1 MSQSLISGLLTV
13 FNFTSITSSFLLV
26 GALLAI
32 TFLTLDIN
40 GKVAQTNF
48 ELRKLAA
55 ISSLIWMFS
64 NITFIVLT
72 LANILNSSISE
83 VLQPNI
89 LRSFLT
95 QVPLGQYLFVQ
106 LLLSILI
113 SIIIPRFNSISTGTF
128 LLLATLLAIVVP
140 VFQSHSA
147 SSGSHL
153 MAIGSLAI
161 HVIALALWVG
171 GVFALAFLAPDSRA
185 IAVPRFSVLALW
197 AAIGVVVSGS
207 VNAFIRLNFKEAWS
221 SNYANL
227 VLAKVLLTAGLIAIG
242 YLHRKNLKNLTEIKG
257 SRFIKLVLAEVV
269 IMVFTLVI
277 GSRLASSQ
285 PPERES
291 GLAVDR
297 ALSIV
302 GIKTPQQPTLSR
314 ILFGYEPDAL
324 MIGLLVLAVALYIKG
339 VMVLTK
345 RGDKWPVGRTISF
358 AIGISTVDFAT
369 SGGLGLYA
377 HFSFSWHMIAH
388 MTLGMIAPIAIVLSA
403 PITLALRTLPQ
414 GRNSEERGVR
424 GTLLS
429 ALHSRYS
436 SIIVNPVGALVIFDG
451 SLFLLYFTSLFGTL
465 MNTHAGHLFMNIHFL
480 LAGFLFFHV
489 IIGIDPNPKRPPFL
503 VRIVTLLA
511 AMSIHAFFSV
521 ALMSSSTL
529 IDSGYFASLQVPWV
543 GDLLADQ
550 NKGGAIGWAMGEI
563 PILIA
568 LIATFIMWTRDD
580 AREARRIDR
589 SAERMAA
596 MGQPDE
602 LAQYNKYLQELADRE
617 RRSGKQVME

>member
-13 FNFTSITSSFLLV
+13 FKFTSITSSFLLV

-72 LANILNSSISE
+72 LANILNSSISD
-83 VLQPNI
+83 VLQSNI

-113 SIIIPRFNSISTGTF
+113 SIAIPRFNSIGTGTV

-171 GVFALAFLAPDSRA
+171 GVFALAFLAPDTRA
-185 IAVPRFSVLALW
+185 VAVPRFSVLALW
-197 AAIGVVVSGS
+197 AAIAVVVSGS

-227 VLAKVLLTAGLIAIG
+227 VLAKVFLTAGLIAIG
-242 YLHRKNLKNLTEIKG
+242 YLHRKNLKSLTEIKG
-257 SRFIKLVLAEVV
+257 SRFIKLVLAEVG
-269 IMVFTLVI
+269 IMIFTLVI

-291 GLAVDR
+291 GLVVDR

-302 GIKTPQQPTLSR
+302 GIKTPQPPTLSR

-324 MIGLLVLAVALYIKG
+324 MIGLLVLAVALYVKG

-568 LIATFIMWTRDD
+568 LVATFIMWTRED

-596 MGQPDE
+596 MGHPDE
-602 LAQYNKYLQELADRE
+602 LAQYNNYLQELADRE
-617 RRSGKQVME
+617 RRSGK

>member
-1 MSQSLISGLLTV
+1 MSQSLISSLLTV
-13 FNFTSITSSFLLV
+13 FKFTSITSSFFLV

-32 TFLTLDIN
+32 TFLTLDID
-40 GKVAQTNF
+40 GKVAETNF

-55 ISSLIWMFS
+55 FTSLIWMIS
-64 NITFIVLT
+64 NAFFIVLT
-72 LANILNSSISE
+72 LANILNANVND

-89 LRSFLT
+89 LRSFIL
-95 QVPLGQYLFVQ
+95 QIPLGQYLFTQ

-113 SIIIPRFNSISTGTF
+113 SLIVPRFNSIGTGTF
-128 LLLATLLAIVVP
+128 LLLATLLAIVIP

-147 SSGSHL
+147 SSGSHS

-171 GVFALAFLAPDSRA
+171 GVFALAFLTPESRA
-185 IAVPRFSVLALW
+185 HAVPRFSVLALW
-197 AAIGVVVSGS
+197 AAIAVVVSGS
-207 VNAFIRLNFKEAWS
+207 VNAFIRLDFKEAWTS
-221 SNYANL
+221 SYTYL
-227 VLAKVLLTAGLIAIG
+227 VIAKVFLTVGLIVIG
-242 YLHRKNLKNLTEIKG
+242 YLHRKNLKKLSEIKG
-257 SRFIKLVLAEVV
+257 SKFLQLILAEVV
-269 IMVFTLVI
+269 IMTVTLAI
-277 GSRLASSQ
+277 GSLLASSQ
-285 PPERES
+285 PPVRES
-291 GLAVDR
+291 GLEIDR

-302 GIKTPQQPTLSR
+302 GVKMPPAPNLSR
-314 ILFGYEPDAL
+314 ILLGYEPDAF
-324 MIGLLVLAVALYIKG
+324 MIGLLIIAFALYIKG

-345 RGDKWPVGRTISF
+345 RGDKWPIGRTISF
-358 AIGISTVDFAT
+358 AIGISAVDFAT

-377 HFSFSWHMIAH
+377 HFSFSWHMVAH
-388 MTLGMIAPIAIVLSA
+388 MTLGMIAPIAIVLGA

-414 GRNSEERGVR
+414 GRNPQERGVR

-429 ALHSRYS
+429 VLHSRYS
-436 SIIVNPVGALVIFDG
+436 AIIVNPVGALVIFDG
-451 SLFLLYFTSLFGTL
+451 SLFFLYFTSLFGTL
-465 MNTHAGHLFMNIHFL
+465 MNTHAGHLIMNIHFL

-529 IDSGYFASLQVPWV
+529 IDSGYFAALQTPWV
-543 GDLLADQ
+543 GELLADQ

-589 SAERMAA
+589 SVERMAA
-596 MGQPDE
+596 MGQPDD
-602 LAQYNKYLQELADRE
+602 LAQYNKFLQELADRE
-617 RRSGKQVME
+617 RRSGK

>member
-1 MSQSLISGLLTV
+1 MSQSLISSLLTV
-13 FNFTSITSSFLLV
+13 FKFTSITSGFFLV

-32 TFLTLDIN
+32 TFLTLDVN

-48 ELRKLAA
+48 ELRKIAA
-55 ISSLIWMFS
+55 IASFIWIFS
-64 NITFIVLT
+64 NLTFIVLT
-72 LANILNSSISE
+72 LANILNSSVSE
-83 VLQPNI
+83 VFKPNI
-89 LRSFLT
+89 LRSFFT
-95 QVPLGQYLFVQ
+95 QVPLGQYLIAQ

-113 SIIIPRFNSISTGTF
+113 SIIVPRFKSIGTGTL
-128 LLLATLLAIVVP
+128 LLLATLLAIVIP

-171 GVFALAFLAPDSRA
+171 GVFALSFLAPEKRA
-185 IAVPRFSVLALW
+185 VAVPRFSVMALW
-197 AAIGVVVSGS
+197 AAIAVVVSGS
-207 VNAFIRLNFKEAWS
+207 VNAFIRLDFKEAWT
-221 SNYANL
+221 SNYSYL
-227 VLAKVLLTAGLIAIG
+227 VLAKVFLTAALIAIG
-242 YLHRKNLKNLTEIKG
+242 YLHRKNLTKLSEIKG
-257 SRFIKLVLAEVV
+257 PKFLQLILAEVV
-269 IMVFTLVI
+269 IMVVTLAI
-277 GSRLASSQ
+277 GSRLASTQ
-285 PPERES
+285 PPVREI
-291 GLAVDR
+291 GLVEDR
-297 ALSIV
+297 ALSII
-302 GIKTPQQPTLSR
+302 GINTTQPPTLSR

-324 MIGLLVLAVALYIKG
+324 MIGLLVIAVALYIKG

-414 GRNSEERGVR
+414 GRNPEERGVR

-436 SIIVNPVGALVIFDG
+436 SIIVNPVGALIIFDG
-451 SLFLLYFTSLFGTL
+451 SLFLLYFTSLFGKL
-465 MNTHAGHLFMNIHFL
+465 MNSHAGHLFMSVHFL

-529 IDSGYFASLQVPWV
+529 IDSGYFAALQTPWV
-543 GDLLADQ
+543 MDLLADQ

-568 LIATFIMWTRDD
+568 LVATFIMWTRDD
-580 AREARRIDR
+580 ARETRRIDR
-589 SAERMAA
+589 TAERMAA

-617 RRSGKQVME
+617 RRSGN

>member
-1 MSQSLISGLLTV
+1 MSQSVISSLLTV
-13 FNFTSITSSFLLV
+13 FKFTSITSSFFLV
-26 GALLAI
+26 GVLLAI

-48 ELRKLAA
+48 ELRKFAA
-55 ISSLIWMFS
+55 IASLIWLLS
-64 NITFIVLT
+64 NLAFIVLT
-72 LANILNSSISE
+72 LANILNSSVSE

-89 LRSFLT
+89 LRSFLL
-95 QVPLGQYLFVQ
+95 QVPLGQYLFTQ

-113 SIIIPRFNSISTGTF
+113 SIIIPRFNSIGTGTF
-128 LLLATLLAIVVP
+128 LLLATLLAIVIP

-147 SSGSHL
+147 SGGSHL

-171 GVFALAFLAPDSRA
+171 GVFALAFLTPENRTA
-185 IAVPRFSVLALW
+185 AVPRFSVMALW
-197 AAIGVVVSGS
+197 AAIAVVVSGS
-207 VNAFIRLNFKEAWS
+207 VNAYIRLNFKEAWGS
-221 SNYANL
+221 SYTYL
-227 VLAKVLLTAGLIAIG
+227 VIAKVFLTAGLIVIG
-242 YLHRKNLKNLTEIKG
+242 YLHRRNLKKLSELKG
-257 SRFIKLVLAEVV
+257 SKFLQLILVEIV
-269 IMVFTLVI
+269 IMVLTLAI
-277 GSRLASSQ
+277 GSLLASSQ
-285 PPERES
+285 PPIREA
-291 GLAVDR
+291 GLTTDR

-302 GIKTPQQPTLSR
+302 GVKMPSAPNLSR
-314 ILFGYEPDAL
+314 IFFGYEPDAF
-324 MIGLLVLAVALYIKG
+324 MIGLLIIAVALYIKG

-345 RGDKWPVGRTISF
+345 RGDKWSIGRTISF
-358 AIGISTVDFAT
+358 AIGISAVDFAT

-377 HFSFSWHMIAH
+377 HFSFSWHMVAH
-388 MTLGMIAPIAIVLSA
+388 MTLGMIAPIAIVLGA

-451 SLFLLYFTSLFGTL
+451 SLFLLYFTSLFGKL

-529 IDSGYFASLQVPWV
+529 IDSGYFAALQNPWV

-568 LIATFIMWTRDD
+568 LVATFIMWIRDD

-589 SAERMAA
+589 SVERMAA

-617 RRSGKQVME
+617 RRSGK

>member
-1 MSQSLISGLLTV
+1 MSQSLISSLLTV
-13 FNFTSITSSFLLV
+13 FKFTSITSSFFVV
-26 GALLAI
+26 GVLLAI

-55 ISSLIWMFS
+55 IASLIWMFS
-64 NITFIVLT
+64 NLSFIVLT
-72 LANILNSSISE
+72 LANILNSSVSE
-83 VLQPNI
+83 VLQPNV
-89 LRSFLT
+89 LRSFLL
-95 QVPLGQYLFVQ
+95 QIPLGQDLFTQ

-113 SIIIPRFNSISTGTF
+113 SIIIPRFNSIGTGTF
-128 LLLATLLAIVVP
+128 LLLATLLAIVIP
-140 VFQSHSA
+140 VFQSHSE
-147 SSGSHL
+147 SGGSHL
-153 MAIGSLAI
+153 MAVGSLAI

-171 GVFALAFLAPDSRA
+171 GVFALAFLAPESRA
-185 IAVPRFSVLALW
+185 TAVPRFSVMALW
-197 AAIGVVVSGS
+197 AAIAVVVSGS
-207 VNAFIRLNFKEAWS
+207 VNAYIRLNFKEAWGS
-221 SNYANL
+221 GYTNL
-227 VLAKVLLTAGLIAIG
+227 VIAKVGLTAGLIVIG
-242 YLHRKNLKNLTEIKG
+242 YLHRKNLTPLSELKGIK
-257 SRFIKLVLAEVV
+257 FLQLILAEVV
-269 IMVFTLVI
+269 IMTLTLAV
-277 GSRLASSQ
+277 GSLLASSQ
-285 PPERES
+285 PPVRES
-291 GLAVDR
+291 GIVTDS

-302 GIKTPQQPTLSR
+302 GVKMPQPPTLSR

-324 MIGLLVLAVALYIKG
+324 IIGFLIIAVALYIKG

-345 RGDKWPVGRTISF
+345 RGDKWPIGRTISF
-358 AIGISTVDFAT
+358 AIGISAVDFAT

-377 HFSFSWHMIAH
+377 HFSFSWHMVAH
-388 MTLGMIAPIAIVLSA
+388 MTLGMIAPIAIVLGA

-429 ALHSRYS
+429 VLHSRYS
-436 SIIVNPVGALVIFDG
+436 SIIVNPVGALIIFDG
-451 SLFLLYFTSLFGTL
+451 SLFLLYFTSLFGKL

-503 VRIVTLLA
+503 ARIVTLLA

-529 IDSGYFASLQVPWV
+529 IDSGYFASLQTPWV

-580 AREARRIDR
+580 VRETRRIDR

-602 LAQYNKYLQELADRE
+602 LAQYNTYLQELADRE
-617 RRSGKQVME
+617 RRSGK

>member
-1 MSQSLISGLLTV
+1 MSQSLISSLLTV
-13 FNFTSITSSFLLV
+13 FKFTSITSSFLVV

-32 TFLTLDIN
+32 TFLMPDVN
-40 GKVAQTNF
+40 GKVAESSF
-48 ELRKLAA
+48 KLRKLASIA
-55 ISSLIWMFS
+55 SLFWLFS
-64 NITFIVLT
+64 NLTFIILT

-83 VLQPNI
+83 VLQPNV
-89 LRSFLT
+89 LRSFLW
-95 QVPLGQYLFVQ
+95 QIALGQYLFAQ
-106 LLLSILI
+106 LILSLLITLIL
-113 SIIIPRFNSISTGTF
+113 PRFKSIGTGTF
-128 LLLATLLAIVVP
+128 LLLVTLIAIVIP

-171 GVFALAFLAPDSRA
+171 GVFAIAFLTPEARA
-185 IAVPRFSVLALW
+185 SAVPRFSVLALW
-197 AAIGVVVSGS
+197 AAIAVVFSGS
-207 VNAFIRLNFKEAWS
+207 INAFIRLNFKDAWN
-221 SNYANL
+221 SNYSYL
-227 VLAKVLLTAGLIAIG
+227 VIVKVVLTAGLIVIG
-242 YLHRKNLKNLTEIKG
+242 YLHRRNLKKLTEIKG
-257 SRFIKLVLAEVV
+257 SKFIQLILAEVV
-269 IMVFTLVI
+269 IMTATLAI
-277 GSRLASSQ
+277 GSLLSSSQ
-285 PPERES
+285 PPSRDS
-291 GLAVDR
+291 GTTVDR

-302 GIKTPQQPTLSR
+302 GVKMPQPPTLSR
-314 ILFGYEPDAL
+314 IFFGYEPDAL
-324 MIGLLVLAVALYIKG
+324 MIGLLITAVALYIKG

-358 AIGISTVDFAT
+358 AIGISAIDFAT

-377 HFSFSWHMIAH
+377 QFSFSWHMIAH

-414 GRNSEERGVR
+414 GRNKEERGVR

-429 ALHSRYS
+429 VLHSRYS
-436 SIIVNPVGALVIFDG
+436 TIIVNPVGALAIFDG
-451 SLFLLYFTSLFGTL
+451 SLFALYFTPLFNNL
-465 MNTHAGHLFMNIHFL
+465 MSNHAGHLFMSIHFL

-489 IIGIDPNPKRPPFL
+489 IIGVDPNPKRPPFL
-503 VRIVTLLA
+503 ARIVTLLA

-521 ALMSSSTL
+521 ALMSATTQ
-529 IDSGYFASLQVPWV
+529 IDGGYFATLQTPWIT
-543 GDLLADQ
+543 DLLADQ

-568 LIATFIMWTRDD
+568 LVATFIMWTRED

-589 SAERMAA
+589 TAERMAA

-602 LAQYNKYLQELADRE
+602 LAQYNKYLQELADRDG
-617 RRSGKQVME
+617 RAGK

>member
-1 MSQSLISGLLTV
+1 MSQSLISSLLTV
-13 FNFTSITSSFLLV
+13 FKFSSITSSFFLV

-32 TFLTLDIN
+32 AFLTLDIN

-55 ISSLIWMFS
+55 ITSLIWMFS
-64 NITFIVLT
+64 NFFFIVLT
-72 LANILNSSISE
+72 LANILNSSVSE
-83 VLQPNI
+83 VLQPNV

-95 QVPLGQYLFVQ
+95 QIPLGQYLFTQ

-113 SIIIPRFNSISTGTF
+113 SLIIPRFNSIGTGTF
-128 LLLATLLAIVVP
+128 LLLATLLAIVIP

-147 SSGSHL
+147 SSGSHS

-171 GVFALAFLAPDSRA
+171 GVFALAFLTPEDRA
-185 IAVPRFSVLALW
+185 HSVPRFSVLALW
-197 AAIGVVVSGS
+197 AAIAVVISGS
-207 VNAFIRLNFKEAWS
+207 VNAFIRLDFKAAWS
-221 SNYANL
+221 SSYAYL
-227 VLAKVLLTAGLIAIG
+227 VIAKVFLTVGLITIG
-242 YLHRKNLKNLTEIKG
+242 YLHRKNLKNLSEIKG
-257 SRFIKLVLAEVV
+257 SKFLQLISAEVV
-269 IMVFTLVI
+269 IMTLTLAI
-277 GSRLASSQ
+277 GSLLAASQ
-285 PPERES
+285 PPVRET
-291 GLAVDR
+291 AANADR

-302 GIKTPQQPTLSR
+302 GVKMPPAPNLSR
-314 ILFGYEPDAL
+314 ILLGYEPDAL
-324 MIGLLVLAVALYIKG
+324 MIGLLVFAVALYIKG

-358 AIGISTVDFAT
+358 AIGISAVDFAT

-377 HFSFSWHMIAH
+377 HFSFAWHMVAH
-388 MTLGMIAPIAIVLSA
+388 MTLGMIAPIAIVLGA

-429 ALHSRYS
+429 VLHSRYS

-465 MNTHAGHLFMNIHFL
+465 MNTHAGHLFMNLHFL

-529 IDSGYFASLQVPWV
+529 IDSGYFTSLQTPWI

-550 NKGGAIGWAMGEI
+550 NKGGAVGWAMGEI

-589 SAERMAA
+589 TVERMAA

-602 LAQYNKYLQELADRE
+602 LAQYNTYLQELADRE
-617 RRSGKQVME
+617 RRSGK

>member
-13 FNFTSITSSFLLV
+13 FKFTSITSSFLLV

-72 LANILNSSISE
+72 LANILNSSISD
-83 VLQPNI
+83 VLQSNI

-113 SIIIPRFNSISTGTF
+113 SIAIPRFNSIGTGTV

-171 GVFALAFLAPDSRA
+171 GVFALAFLAPDTRA
-185 IAVPRFSVLALW
+185 VAVPRFSVLALW
-197 AAIGVVVSGS
+197 AAIAVVVSGS

-227 VLAKVLLTAGLIAIG
+227 VLAKVFLTAGLIAIG
-242 YLHRKNLKNLTEIKG
+242 YLHRKNLTEIKG
-257 SRFIKLVLAEVV
+257 SRFIKLVLAEVG
-269 IMVFTLVI
+269 IMIFTLVI

-291 GLAVDR
+291 GLVVDR

-302 GIKTPQQPTLSR
+302 GIKTPQPPTLSR

-324 MIGLLVLAVALYIKG
+324 MIGLLVLAVALYVKG

-568 LIATFIMWTRDD
+568 LVATFIMWTRED

-596 MGQPDE
+596 MGHPDE
-602 LAQYNKYLQELADRE
+602 LAQYNNYLQELADRE
-617 RRSGKQVME
+617 RRSGK

>member
-1 MSQSLISGLLTV
+1 MSQSLISSLVTV
-13 FNFTSITSSFLLV
+13 LKFTSITSSFFLV

-32 TFLTLDIN
+32 AFLTLDIN
-40 GKVAQTNF
+40 GKVAETNF

-55 ISSLIWMFS
+55 IASLIWMLS
-64 NITFIVLT
+64 NLFFIILT

-89 LRSFLT
+89 LRSFLL
-95 QVPLGQYLFVQ
+95 QIPLGQYLLTQ

-113 SIIIPRFNSISTGTF
+113 SIIVPRFNSIGTGTF
-128 LLLATLLAIVVP
+128 LLLATLLAIVIP
-140 VFQSHSA
+140 VFQSHSEA
-147 SSGSHL
+147 SGSHL
-153 MAIGSLAI
+153 IAVGSLVI

-171 GVFALAFLAPDSRA
+171 GVFALAFLAPDHRA
-185 IAVPRFSVLALW
+185 IAVPRFSALALW
-197 AAIGVVVSGS
+197 AAIAVVISGS
-207 VNAFIRLNFKEAWS
+207 VNAFIRLDFKEAWS
-221 SNYANL
+221 SSYAYL
-227 VLAKVLLTAGLIAIG
+227 VIAKVCLTTVLIAIG
-242 YLHRKNLKNLTEIKG
+242 YLHRKHLKNLSELKG
-257 SRFIKLVLAEVV
+257 SKFLQLILAQVV
-269 IMVFTLVI
+269 IMTVTLAM
-277 GSRLASSQ
+277 GSLLASSQ
-285 PPERES
+285 PPVREA
-291 GLAVDR
+291 GLSTDR

-302 GIKTPQQPTLSR
+302 GVKMPPAPNLSR

-324 MIGLLVLAVALYIKG
+324 MIGLLVIAVALYIKG

-345 RGDKWPVGRTISF
+345 RGDKWPIGRTISF
-358 AIGISTVDFAT
+358 AIGISAVDFAT

-377 HFSFSWHMIAH
+377 HFSFSWHMVAH
-388 MTLGMIAPIAIVLSA
+388 MTLGMIAPITIVLGA

-429 ALHSRYS
+429 VLHSRYS
-436 SIIVNPVGALVIFDG
+436 SVIVNPVVALVIFDG

-465 MNTHAGHLFMNIHFL
+465 MNTHAGHLFMNLHFL

-529 IDSGYFASLQVPWV
+529 IDSGYFASLQTPWV

-580 AREARRIDR
+580 ARETRRIDR

-596 MGQPDE
+596 IGQPDE
-602 LAQYNKYLQELADRE
+602 LAQYNTYLQDLADRE
-617 RRSGKQVME
+617 RRSGN

>member
-1 MSQSLISGLLTV
+1 MSQSVIDSLLTV
-13 FNFTSITSSFLLV
+13 FKFTSITSSFFLV

-55 ISSLIWMFS
+55 IASLIWMLS
-64 NITFIVLT
+64 NLSFIVLT
-72 LANILNSSISE
+72 LANILNSSVSE

-89 LRSFLT
+89 LRSFLL
-95 QVPLGQYLFVQ
+95 QIPLGQYLFTQ
-106 LLLSILI
+106 LLLSISI
-113 SIIIPRFNSISTGTF
+113 SIIIPRFNSIGTGTF
-128 LLLATLLAIVVP
+128 LLLATLLAIVIP

-147 SSGSHL
+147 SGGSHL
-153 MAIGSLAI
+153 MAVGSLAI

-171 GVFALAFLAPDSRA
+171 GVFALAFLTPENRVA
-185 IAVPRFSVLALW
+185 AVPRFSVMALW
-197 AAIGVVVSGS
+197 AAIAVVISGS
-207 VNAFIRLNFKEAWS
+207 VNAYIRLNFKEAWGS
-221 SNYANL
+221 SYTYL
-227 VLAKVLLTAGLIAIG
+227 VMAKVFLTAGLIVIA
-242 YLHRKNLKNLTEIKG
+242 YLHRRNMKKLSELKG
-257 SRFIKLVLAEVV
+257 SKFLQLILAEIV

-302 GIKTPQQPTLSR
+302 GVKMPQPPTLSR
-314 ILFGYEPDAL
+314 ILLGYEPDAL
-324 MIGLLVLAVALYIKG
+324 MIGLLVIAVALYIKG

-358 AIGISTVDFAT
+358 AIGISAVDFAT

-377 HFSFSWHMIAH
+377 HFSFSWHMVAH
-388 MTLGMIAPIAIVLSA
+388 MTLGMIAPIAIVLGA

-436 SIIVNPVGALVIFDG
+436 SIIVNPVGALIIFDG
-451 SLFLLYFTSLFGTL
+451 SLFLLYFTSLFGKL
-465 MNTHAGHLFMNIHFL
+465 MSTHAGHLFMNLHFL

-511 AMSIHAFFSV
+511 AMSIHAFFSI

-529 IDSGYFASLQVPWV
+529 IDSGYFASLQTPWV
-543 GDLLADQ
+543 GDLLTDQ

-563 PILIA
+563 PNLIA
-568 LIATFIMWTRDD
+568 LIVTFIMWTRDD

-617 RRSGKQVME
+617 RRSGK

>member
-1 MSQSLISGLLTV
+1 
-13 FNFTSITSSFLLV
+13 
-26 GALLAI
+26 
-32 TFLTLDIN
+32 
-40 GKVAQTNF
+40 
-48 ELRKLAA
+48 
-55 ISSLIWMFS
+55 
-64 NITFIVLT
+64 
-72 LANILNSSISE
+72 
-83 VLQPNI
+83 
-89 LRSFLT
+89 
-95 QVPLGQYLFVQ
+95 
-106 LLLSILI
+106 
-113 SIIIPRFNSISTGTF
+113 
-128 LLLATLLAIVVP
+128 
-140 VFQSHSA
+140 
-147 SSGSHL
+147 

-171 GVFALAFLAPDSRA
+171 GVFALAFLAPDTRA
-185 IAVPRFSVLALW
+185 VAVPRFSVLALW
-197 AAIGVVVSGS
+197 AAIAVVVSGS

-227 VLAKVLLTAGLIAIG
+227 VLAKVFLTAGLIAIG
-242 YLHRKNLKNLTEIKG
+242 YLHRKNLKSLTEIKG
-257 SRFIKLVLAEVV
+257 SRFIKLVLAEVG
-269 IMVFTLVI
+269 IMIFTLVI

-291 GLAVDR
+291 GLVVDR

-302 GIKTPQQPTLSR
+302 GIKTPQPPTLSR

-324 MIGLLVLAVALYIKG
+324 MIGLLVLAVALYVKG

-568 LIATFIMWTRDD
+568 LVATFIMWTRED

-596 MGQPDE
+596 MGHPDE
-602 LAQYNKYLQELADRE
+602 LAQYNNYLQELADRE
-617 RRSGKQVME
+617 RRSGK

>member
-13 FNFTSITSSFLLV
+13 FKFTSITSSFLLV

-32 TFLTLDIN
+32 TFLTLDID

-48 ELRKLAA
+48 QLRKLAA

-83 VLQPNI
+83 VLQSNI

-113 SIIIPRFNSISTGTF
+113 SIAIPRFNSIGTGTV

-171 GVFALAFLAPDSRA
+171 GVFALAFLAPDTRA
-185 IAVPRFSVLALW
+185 VAVPRFSVLALW
-197 AAIGVVVSGS
+197 AAIAVVVSGS

-227 VLAKVLLTAGLIAIG
+227 VLAKVFLTAGLIAIG
-242 YLHRKNLKNLTEIKG
+242 YLHRKNLTEIKG
-257 SRFIKLVLAEVV
+257 SRFIKLVLAEVG
-269 IMVFTLVI
+269 IMIFTLVI

-291 GLAVDR
+291 GLVVDR

-302 GIKTPQQPTLSR
+302 GIKTPQPPTLSR

-529 IDSGYFASLQVPWV
+529 IDSGYFDSLQVPWV

-568 LIATFIMWTRDD
+568 LVATFIMWTRDD

-602 LAQYNKYLQELADRE
+602 LAQYNNYLQELADRE
-617 RRSGKQVME
+617 RRSGK

>member
-1 MSQSLISGLLTV
+1 MSQSLISDLLTV
-13 FNFTSITSSFLLV
+13 FKFTSIASSFFLV

-32 TFLTLDIN
+32 SFLTLDVK
-40 GKVAQTNF
+40 GKVAHTNF

-64 NITFIVLT
+64 NLLFIVFT
-72 LANILNSSISE
+72 LANILNTSISD
-83 VLQPNI
+83 VVQPNV
-89 LRSFLT
+89 LRSFLV
-95 QVPLGQYLFVQ
+95 QIPLGQYLFTQ

-113 SIIIPRFNSISTGTF
+113 SLIVPRFNSIGTGTF
-128 LLLATLLAIVVP
+128 LLLATLLAIVIP

-147 SSGSHL
+147 SSGSHS
-153 MAIGSLAI
+153 MAIGSLVI

-171 GVFALAFLAPDSRA
+171 GVFALASLTPEKR
-185 IAVPRFSVLALW
+185 IHAVPRFSVLALW
-197 AAIGVVVSGS
+197 AAIAVVISGS
-207 VNAFIRLNFKEAWS
+207 ANAFVRLDFRAAWNS
-221 SNYANL
+221 SYAYL
-227 VLAKVLLTAGLIAIG
+227 VIAKIFLTATLIGFG
-242 YLHRKNLKNLTEIKG
+242 YLHRKNLQNLSEIKG
-257 SRFIKLVLAEVV
+257 SKFRQLILTEVV
-269 IMVFTLVI
+269 IMTVTLAI
-277 GSRLASSQ
+277 GSLLASSQ
-285 PPERES
+285 PPVRDS
-291 GLAVDR
+291 NLDVNR

-302 GIKTPQQPTLSR
+302 GVDMPPAPNLSR
-314 ILFGYEPDAL
+314 ILLGYEPNAL
-324 MIGLLVLAVALYIKG
+324 MIGLLILAVALYVKG

-358 AIGISTVDFAT
+358 AIGISAVDFAT

-377 HFSFSWHMIAH
+377 NFSFSWHMVAH
-388 MTLGMIAPIAIVLSA
+388 MTLGMIAPIAIVLGA

-429 ALHSRYS
+429 VLHSRYS

-451 SLFLLYFTSLFGTL
+451 SLFLLYFTSLFGKL
-465 MNTHAGHLFMNIHFL
+465 MNNHAGHLFMNIHFL

-529 IDSGYFASLQVPWV
+529 IDSGHFASLQTPWV

-589 SAERMAA
+589 SVERMAA

-617 RRSGKQVME
+617 RRSGN

>member
-13 FNFTSITSSFLLV
+13 FKFTSITSSFLLV

-48 ELRKLAA
+48 QLRKLAA

-113 SIIIPRFNSISTGTF
+113 SIIIPRFNSIGTGTF

-171 GVFALAFLAPDSRA
+171 GVFALAFLAPETRA
-185 IAVPRFSVLALW
+185 VAVPRFSVLALW
-197 AAIGVVVSGS
+197 AAIAVVVSGS

-221 SNYANL
+221 SNYTNL
-227 VLAKVLLTAGLIAIG
+227 VLAKVFLTAGLIAIG
-242 YLHRKNLKNLTEIKG
+242 YLHRKNLKNLTELKG
-257 SRFIKLVLAEVV
+257 SRFLKLILVEVV
-269 IMVFTLVI
+269 IMTVTLVI

-302 GIKTPQQPTLSR
+302 GIKTPQPPTLSR
-314 ILFGYEPDAL
+314 LLFGYEPDAL
-324 MIGLLVLAVALYIKG
+324 MIGLLVIAVALYIKG

-345 RGDKWPVGRTISF
+345 RGDKWPIGRTISF
-358 AIGISTVDFAT
+358 AVGISAVDYAT

-388 MTLGMIAPIAIVLSA
+388 MTLGMIAPIAIVLGA

-602 LAQYNKYLQELADRE
+602 LAQYNKFLQELADRE
-617 RRSGKQVME
+617 RRSGK

>member
-1 MSQSLISGLLTV
+1 MSQSLISSLLTV
-13 FNFTSITSSFLLV
+13 FKFTSITSSFFLV
-26 GALLAI
+26 GALLAM

-55 ISSLIWMFS
+55 IASLIWMLS
-64 NITFIVLT
+64 NLSFIVLT
-72 LANILNSSISE
+72 LANILNSSVSE

-89 LRSFLT
+89 LRSFLL
-95 QVPLGQYLFVQ
+95 QIPLGQYLFTQ

-113 SIIIPRFNSISTGTF
+113 SIIIPRFNSIGTGTF
-128 LLLATLLAIVVP
+128 LLLATLLAIVIP

-147 SSGSHL
+147 SGGSHL
-153 MAIGSLAI
+153 MAVGSLAI

-171 GVFALAFLAPDSRA
+171 GVFALAFLTPENRA
-185 IAVPRFSVLALW
+185 AAVPRFSVMALW
-197 AAIGVVVSGS
+197 AAIAVVVSGS
-207 VNAFIRLNFKEAWS
+207 VNAYIRLNFKEAWGS
-221 SNYANL
+221 SYTYL
-227 VLAKVLLTAGLIAIG
+227 VIAKVFFTAGLIVIG
-242 YLHRKNLKNLTEIKG
+242 YLHRRNLKKLSELKG
-257 SRFIKLVLAEVV
+257 FKFLQLILAEIV
-269 IMVFTLVI
+269 IMVLTLVI

-285 PPERES
+285 PPERET
-291 GLAVDR
+291 GLSADR

-302 GIKTPQQPTLSR
+302 GVKMPSAPNLSR
-314 ILFGYEPDAL
+314 IFFGYEPDAF
-324 MIGLLVLAVALYIKG
+324 MIGLLIIAVALYIKG
-339 VMVLTK
+339 VIVLTK
-345 RGDKWPVGRTISF
+345 RGDKWPIGRTISF
-358 AIGISTVDFAT
+358 AIGISAVDFAT

-377 HFSFSWHMIAH
+377 HFSFSWHMVAH
-388 MTLGMIAPIAIVLSA
+388 MTLGMIAPIAIVLGA

-451 SLFLLYFTSLFGTL
+451 SLFLLYFTSLFGKL

-529 IDSGYFASLQVPWV
+529 IDSGYFAALQTPWV

-568 LIATFIMWTRDD
+568 LVATFIMWTRDD

-589 SAERMAA
+589 SVERMAA

-617 RRSGKQVME
+617 RRSGK

>member
-1 MSQSLISGLLTV
+1 MSQSLISSLLTV
-13 FNFTSITSSFLLV
+13 FKFTSITSGFFLV

-32 TFLTLDIN
+32 TFLTLDVN

-48 ELRKLAA
+48 ELRKIAA
-55 ISSLIWMFS
+55 IASFIWIFS
-64 NITFIVLT
+64 NLTFIVLT
-72 LANILNSSISE
+72 LANILNSSVSE
-83 VLQPNI
+83 VFKPNI
-89 LRSFLT
+89 LRSFFT
-95 QVPLGQYLFVQ
+95 QVPLGQYLIAQ

-113 SIIIPRFNSISTGTF
+113 SIIVPRFNSIGTGTL
-128 LLLATLLAIVVP
+128 LLLATLLAIVIP

-171 GVFALAFLAPDSRA
+171 GVFALSFLAPEKRA
-185 IAVPRFSVLALW
+185 VAVPRFSVMALW
-197 AAIGVVVSGS
+197 AAIAVVVSGS
-207 VNAFIRLNFKEAWS
+207 VNAFIRLDFKEAWT
-221 SNYANL
+221 SNYSYL
-227 VLAKVLLTAGLIAIG
+227 VLAKVFLTAALIAIG
-242 YLHRKNLKNLTEIKG
+242 YLHRKNLTKLSEIKG
-257 SRFIKLVLAEVV
+257 PKFLQLILAEVV
-269 IMVFTLVI
+269 IMVVTLAI
-277 GSRLASSQ
+277 GSRLASTQ
-285 PPERES
+285 PPVREI
-291 GLAVDR
+291 GLVEDR
-297 ALSIV
+297 ALSII
-302 GIKTPQQPTLSR
+302 GINTPQPPTLSR

-324 MIGLLVLAVALYIKG
+324 MIGLLVIAVALYIKG

-414 GRNSEERGVR
+414 GRNPEERGVR

-436 SIIVNPVGALVIFDG
+436 SIIVNPVGALIIFDG
-451 SLFLLYFTSLFGTL
+451 SLFLLYFTSLFGKL
-465 MNTHAGHLFMNIHFL
+465 MNSHAGHLFMSVHFL

-529 IDSGYFASLQVPWV
+529 IDSGYFAALQTPWV
-543 GDLLADQ
+543 MDLLADQ

-568 LIATFIMWTRDD
+568 LVATFIMWTRDD
-580 AREARRIDR
+580 ARETRRIDR
-589 SAERMAA
+589 TAERMAA

-617 RRSGKQVME
+617 RRSGN

>member
-1 MSQSLISGLLTV
+1 MSQSLISSLLTV
-13 FNFTSITSSFLLV
+13 FKFTSITSSFLLV

-55 ISSLIWMFS
+55 IASLIWMIS
-64 NITFIVLT
+64 NAFFIVFT
-72 LANILNSSISE
+72 LANILNTRVSE

-89 LRSFLT
+89 LRSFLL
-95 QVPLGQYLFVQ
+95 QIPLGQYLFVQ
-106 LLLSILI
+106 LLLSIFI
-113 SIIIPRFNSISTGTF
+113 SLVVPRFNSIGTGTF
-128 LLLATLLAIVVP
+128 LLLATLIAIVIP

-147 SSGSHL
+147 SSGSHS

-171 GVFALAFLAPDSRA
+171 GVFAIAFLAPESRA
-185 IAVPRFSVLALW
+185 HAVPRFSVLALW
-197 AAIGVVVSGS
+197 AAIAVVISGS
-207 VNAFIRLNFKEAWS
+207 VNAFIRLDFKEAWS
-221 SNYANL
+221 SSYAYL
-227 VLAKVLLTAGLIAIG
+227 VLAKVFLTAGLIVIG
-242 YLHRKNLKNLTEIKG
+242 YLHRKNLKKLSEIKG
-257 SRFIKLVLAEVV
+257 SKFLQLILAEVV
-269 IMVFTLVI
+269 IMTGTLAI
-277 GSRLASSQ
+277 GSLLASSQ

-291 GLAVDR
+291 GLTVDR
-297 ALSIV
+297 GLSIV
-302 GIKTPQQPTLSR
+302 GVKTPQPPSLSR
-314 ILFGYEPDAL
+314 ILLGYEPDAL
-324 MIGLLVLAVALYIKG
+324 MIGLLVIAVALYIKG

-358 AIGISTVDFAT
+358 AIGISAVDFAT

-377 HFSFSWHMIAH
+377 HFSFSWHMVAH
-388 MTLGMIAPIAIVLSA
+388 MTLGMIAPIAIVLGA

-429 ALHSRYS
+429 VLHSRYS

-529 IDSGYFASLQVPWV
+529 IDSGYFASLQTPWV
-543 GDLLADQ
+543 GNLLADQ

-568 LIATFIMWTRDD
+568 LVATFIMWTRDD

-589 SAERMAA
+589 SVERMAA

-617 RRSGKQVME
+617 RRSGK

>member
-1 MSQSLISGLLTV
+1 MSQSLISSLLTV
-13 FNFTSITSSFLLV
+13 FKFASITSSFFLV
-26 GALLAI
+26 GSLLAI

-55 ISSLIWMFS
+55 VTSLIWMIS
-64 NITFIVLT
+64 NLLFIIFT
-72 LANILNSSISE
+72 LANILNASVSE

-89 LRSFLT
+89 LRSFLL
-95 QVPLGQYLFVQ
+95 QIPLGQYLFTQ

-113 SIIIPRFNSISTGTF
+113 SLIVPRFNSIGTGTF
-128 LLLATLLAIVVP
+128 LLLATLLAIVIP

-147 SSGSHL
+147 SSGSHS

-171 GVFALAFLAPDSRA
+171 GVFALAFLTPESRA
-185 IAVPRFSVLALW
+185 HAVPRFSALALW
-197 AAIGVVVSGS
+197 AAIAVVISGS
-207 VNAFIRLNFKEAWS
+207 VNAFIRLDFKEAWNS
-221 SNYANL
+221 SYAYL
-227 VLAKVLLTAGLIAIG
+227 VIAKVFLTAGLIVIG
-242 YLHRKNLKNLTEIKG
+242 YLHRKNLKKLSEIKG
-257 SRFIKLVLAEVV
+257 SKFLQLILAEVV
-269 IMVFTLVI
+269 IMTVTLAI
-277 GSRLASSQ
+277 GSLLASSQ
-285 PPERES
+285 PPVRES
-291 GLAVDR
+291 GLSADR

-302 GIKTPQQPTLSR
+302 GVKMPPAPNLSR
-314 ILFGYEPDAL
+314 IFFGYEPDAL
-324 MIGLLVLAVALYIKG
+324 MIGLLVIAVALYIKG
-339 VMVLTK
+339 VIVLTK
-345 RGDKWPVGRTISF
+345 RGDKWPIGRTISF
-358 AIGISTVDFAT
+358 AIGISAVDFAT

-377 HFSFSWHMIAH
+377 HFSFSWHMVAH
-388 MTLGMIAPIAIVLSA
+388 MTLGMIAPIAIVLGA

-429 ALHSRYS
+429 VLHSRYS
-436 SIIVNPVGALVIFDG
+436 SIIVNPVGALIIFDG
-451 SLFLLYFTSLFGTL
+451 SLFLLYFTSLFGKL

-503 VRIVTLLA
+503 ARIVTLLA

-529 IDSGYFASLQVPWV
+529 IDSGYFASLQTPWV

-580 AREARRIDR
+580 ARETRRIDR

-602 LAQYNKYLQELADRE
+602 LAQYNTYLQELADRE
-617 RRSGKQVME
+617 RRSGK

>member
-1 MSQSLISGLLTV
+1 MSQSLISSLLSV
-13 FNFTSITSSFLLV
+13 FKFTSITSSFFLV
-26 GALLAI
+26 GALLAV
-32 TFLTLDIN
+32 TFLTLDVN
-40 GKVAQTNF
+40 GKIAQTNF
-48 ELRKLAA
+48 ELRKLASIA
-55 ISSLIWMFS
+55 SLIWMIS
-64 NITFIVLT
+64 NLAFIVLT
-72 LANILNSSISE
+72 LANILNSSVPE
-83 VLQPNI
+83 VLQTNV
-89 LRSFLT
+89 LRSFLL
-95 QVPLGQYLFVQ
+95 QIPLGQYLFTQ

-113 SIIIPRFNSISTGTF
+113 SIIIPRFTSIGTGTF
-128 LLLATLLAIVVP
+128 LLLATLLAIVIP

-171 GVFALAFLAPDSRA
+171 GVFALAFLSPESRA
-185 IAVPRFSVLALW
+185 VAVPRFSVLALW
-197 AAIGVVVSGS
+197 AAIAVVISGS
-207 VNAFIRLNFKEAWS
+207 VNAFIRLNFKEALDS
-221 SNYANL
+221 SYAYL
-227 VLAKVLLTAGLIAIG
+227 VLAKVFLTAGLIVLG
-242 YLHRKNLKNLTEIKG
+242 YLHRKNLRNSSEIKG
-257 SRFIKLVLAEVV
+257 QKFLKLIFAEVI
-269 IMVFTLVI
+269 IMTLTLLI
-277 GSRLASSQ
+277 GSRLSASQ
-285 PPERES
+285 PPVRDS
-291 GLAVDR
+291 ALDTDR
-297 ALSIV
+297 ALSII
-302 GIKTPQQPTLSR
+302 GIKTPQPPTLSR
-314 ILFGYEPDAL
+314 VLLGYEPDAF
-324 MIGLLVLAVALYIKG
+324 MIGLLVIAVALYVKG

-358 AIGISTVDFAT
+358 AIGISAVDFAT

-388 MTLGMIAPIAIVLSA
+388 MTLGMIAPIAIVLGA

-429 ALHSRYS
+429 VLHSRYS
-436 SIIVNPVGALVIFDG
+436 SVIVNPVGALLIFDG
-451 SLFLLYFTSLFGTL
+451 SLFLLYFTSLFGKL
-465 MNTHAGHLFMNIHFL
+465 MNNHAGHLFMNIHFL

-529 IDSGYFASLQVPWV
+529 IDSSYFAPLQTPWV

-550 NKGGAIGWAMGEI
+550 NRGGAIGWAMGEI

-589 SAERMAA
+589 SVERMAA

-617 RRSGKQVME
+617 RRSGK

>member
-1 MSQSLISGLLTV
+1 MSQSLISNLLTV
-13 FNFTSITSSFLLV
+13 FKFTSITSSFLLV

-48 ELRKLAA
+48 QLRKLAA

-64 NITFIVLT
+64 NLTFIILT
-72 LANILNSSISE
+72 LANILNSSISD
-83 VLQPNI
+83 VLQSNI

-95 QVPLGQYLFVQ
+95 QVPLGQYLFAQ

-113 SIIIPRFNSISTGTF
+113 SIIIPRFNSIGTGTF

-171 GVFALAFLAPDSRA
+171 GVFALVFLAPDTRA
-185 IAVPRFSVLALW
+185 VAVPRFSVLALW
-197 AAIGVVVSGS
+197 AAIAVVVSGS
-207 VNAFIRLNFKEAWS
+207 VNAFIRLNFKEAWN
-221 SNYANL
+221 SNYAYL

-242 YLHRKNLKNLTEIKG
+242 YLHRKNLKNLAEIKG
-257 SRFIKLVLAEVV
+257 SRFIKLVLAEIVT
-269 IMVFTLVI
+269 MVFTLVI

-302 GIKTPQQPTLSR
+302 GIKTPQPPTLSR

-324 MIGLLVLAVALYIKG
+324 MIGLLVIAVALYIKG

-358 AIGISTVDFAT
+358 AIGISTIDFAT

-414 GRNSEERGVR
+414 GRNSEERGIR

-465 MNTHAGHLFMNIHFL
+465 MNTHAGHLVMNIHFL

-489 IIGIDPNPKRPPFL
+489 IIGVDPNPKRPPFL

-529 IDSGYFASLQVPWV
+529 IDSGYFAALQVPWA

-568 LIATFIMWTRDD
+568 LVATFIMWTRDD

-589 SAERMAA
+589 SVERMAA

-617 RRSGKQVME
+617 RRSGK

>member
-13 FNFTSITSSFLLV
+13 FKFTSITSSFLLV

-64 NITFIVLT
+64 NIAFIVLT
-72 LANILNSSISE
+72 LANILNSSISD
-83 VLQPNI
+83 VLQTNI

-113 SIIIPRFNSISTGTF
+113 SIIIPRFNSIGTGTF

-161 HVIALALWVG
+161 HVICLALWVG
-171 GVFALAFLAPDSRA
+171 GVFALAFLAPDTRA
-185 IAVPRFSVLALW
+185 VAVPRFSVLALW
-197 AAIGVVVSGS
+197 AAIAVVVSGS

-221 SNYANL
+221 SNYTNL
-227 VLAKVLLTAGLIAIG
+227 VLAKVFLTAGLIAIG

-257 SRFIKLVLAEVV
+257 SRFIKLVLAEIV

-302 GIKTPQQPTLSR
+302 GIKTPQPPTLSR

-529 IDSGYFASLQVPWV
+529 IDSGYFGSLQVPWV

-568 LIATFIMWTRDD
+568 LVATFIMWTRDD

-602 LAQYNKYLQELADRE
+602 LAQYNKFLQELADRE
-617 RRSGKQVME
+617 RRSGK

>member
-13 FNFTSITSSFLLV
+13 FKFTSITSSFLLV

-32 TFLTLDIN
+32 TFLTLDID

-48 ELRKLAA
+48 QLRKLAA

-83 VLQPNI
+83 VLQSNI

-113 SIIIPRFNSISTGTF
+113 SIAIPRFNSIGTGTV

-171 GVFALAFLAPDSRA
+171 GVFALAFLAPDTRA
-185 IAVPRFSVLALW
+185 VAVPRFSALALW
-197 AAIGVVVSGS
+197 AAIAVVVSGS
-207 VNAFIRLNFKEAWS
+207 VNAFIRLNFKEALS

-227 VLAKVLLTAGLIAIG
+227 VLAKVFLTAGLIAIG

-291 GLAVDR
+291 GLVVDR

-302 GIKTPQQPTLSR
+302 GIKTPQPPTLSR

-436 SIIVNPVGALVIFDG
+436 SIIVNPAGALVIFDG

-568 LIATFIMWTRDD
+568 LVATFIMWTRED

-602 LAQYNKYLQELADRE
+602 LAQYNNYLQELADRE
-617 RRSGKQVME
+617 RRSGK

>member
-1 MSQSLISGLLTV
+1 MSQSLISNLLTV
-13 FNFTSITSSFLLV
+13 FKFTSITSSFFLV

-32 TFLTLDIN
+32 TFLTFDIN

-55 ISSLIWMFS
+55 IASLIWMLS
-64 NITFIVLT
+64 NLSLMVLT

-89 LRSFLT
+89 LRSFLL
-95 QVPLGQYLFVQ
+95 QVPLGQYLFTQ

-113 SIIIPRFNSISTGTF
+113 SLIIPRFNSIGTGTV
-128 LLLATLLAIVVP
+128 LLLATLLAIVIP

-147 SSGSHL
+147 SGGSHL
-153 MAIGSLAI
+153 MAVGSLAI

-171 GVFALAFLAPDSRA
+171 GVFALAFLAPESRA
-185 IAVPRFSVLALW
+185 AAVPRFSVMALW
-197 AAIGVVVSGS
+197 AAIAVVVSGS
-207 VNAFIRLNFKEAWS
+207 ANAYIRLNFKEAWGS
-221 SNYANL
+221 SYTYL
-227 VLAKVLLTAGLIAIG
+227 VIAKVFLTAGLIVIG
-242 YLHRKNLKNLTEIKG
+242 YLHRRILTKLSELKGSKFLQLILTEI
-257 SRFIKLVLAEVV
+257 V
-269 IMVFTLVI
+269 IMVLTLVI

-285 PPERES
+285 PPERET

-297 ALSIV
+297 ALSII
-302 GIKTPQQPTLSR
+302 GIKTPQPPSLSR
-314 ILFGYEPDAL
+314 ILFDYEPDAL
-324 MIGLLVLAVALYIKG
+324 MIGLLVIAVALYIKG
-339 VMVLTK
+339 VIVLTK
-345 RGDKWPVGRTISF
+345 RGDKWPIGRTISF
-358 AIGISTVDFAT
+358 AIGISAVDFAT

-388 MTLGMIAPIAIVLSA
+388 MTLGMIAPIAIVLGA

-436 SIIVNPVGALVIFDG
+436 SIIVNPVGAIIIFDG
-451 SLFLLYFTSLFGTL
+451 SLFLLYFTSLFGKL
-465 MNTHAGHLFMNIHFL
+465 MNTHAGHLFMNLHFL

-529 IDSGYFASLQVPWV
+529 IDSGYFAALQTPWV

-568 LIATFIMWTRDD
+568 LVATFIMWTRDD

-589 SAERMAA
+589 SVERMAA

-617 RRSGKQVME
+617 RRSGK

>member
-1 MSQSLISGLLTV
+1 MSQSVIDSLLTV
-13 FNFTSITSSFLLV
+13 FKFTSITSSFFLV

-55 ISSLIWMFS
+55 IASLIWMLS
-64 NITFIVLT
+64 NLSFIVLT
-72 LANILNSSISE
+72 LANILNSSVSD

-89 LRSFLT
+89 LRSFLL
-95 QVPLGQYLFVQ
+95 QIPLGQYLFTQ

-113 SIIIPRFNSISTGTF
+113 SIIIPRFNSIGTGTF
-128 LLLATLLAIVVP
+128 LLLATLLAIVIP

-147 SSGSHL
+147 SGGSHL
-153 MAIGSLAI
+153 MAVGSLAI

-171 GVFALAFLAPDSRA
+171 GMFALAFLTPESRA
-185 IAVPRFSVLALW
+185 AAVPRFSVMALW
-197 AAIGVVVSGS
+197 AAIAVVVSGS
-207 VNAFIRLNFKEAWS
+207 VNAYIRLNFKEAWGS
-221 SNYANL
+221 SYTYL
-227 VLAKVLLTAGLIAIG
+227 VITKVFLTAGLIVIG
-242 YLHRKNLKNLTEIKG
+242 YLHRRNLKKLSELKG
-257 SRFIKLVLAEVV
+257 SKFLQLILAEIV
-269 IMVFTLVI
+269 IMVLALVI

-302 GIKTPQQPTLSR
+302 GVKMPQPPTLSR
-314 ILFGYEPDAL
+314 ILLGYEPDAL
-324 MIGLLVLAVALYIKG
+324 MIGLLVIAVALYIKG

-358 AIGISTVDFAT
+358 AIGISAVDFAT

-377 HFSFSWHMIAH
+377 HFSFSWHMVAH
-388 MTLGMIAPIAIVLSA
+388 MTLGMIAPIAIVLGA

-429 ALHSRYS
+429 ALHTRYS
-436 SIIVNPVGALVIFDG
+436 SIIVNPVGALIIFDG
-451 SLFLLYFTSLFGTL
+451 SLFLLYFTSLFGKL
-465 MNTHAGHLFMNIHFL
+465 MSTHAGHLFMNLHFL
-480 LAGFLFFHV
+480 IAGFLFFHV

-511 AMSIHAFFSV
+511 AMSIHAFFSI

-529 IDSGYFASLQVPWV
+529 IDSGYFASLQTPWV
-543 GDLLADQ
+543 GDLLTDQ

-568 LIATFIMWTRDD
+568 LIVTFIMWTRDD
-580 AREARRIDR
+580 ARETRRIDR

-617 RRSGKQVME
+617 RRSGK

>member
-13 FNFTSITSSFLLV
+13 FKFTSITSSFLLV

-40 GKVAQTNF
+40 GRVAQTNF
-48 ELRKLAA
+48 QLRKLAA
-55 ISSLIWMFS
+55 ISSLIWMTS

-72 LANILNSSISE
+72 LANILNSGISE
-83 VLQPNI
+83 VLQSNI

-106 LLLSILI
+106 LILSILI
-113 SIIIPRFNSISTGTF
+113 SIIIPRFNSIGTGTF

-171 GVFALAFLAPDSRA
+171 GVFALAFLAPDIRA
-185 IAVPRFSVLALW
+185 VAVPRFSVLALW
-197 AAIGVVVSGS
+197 AAIAVVVSGS
-207 VNAFIRLNFKEAWS
+207 VNAFIRLNFKEALS

-227 VLAKVLLTAGLIAIG
+227 VLAKVLLTAGLILIG

-302 GIKTPQQPTLSR
+302 GIKTPQPPTLSR

-388 MTLGMIAPIAIVLSA
+388 MTLGMIAPIAIVLGA

-568 LIATFIMWTRDD
+568 LVATFIMWTRDD

-602 LAQYNKYLQELADRE
+602 LAQYNKFLQELADRE
-617 RRSGKQVME
+617 RRSGK

>member
-1 MSQSLISGLLTV
+1 MSQSLISGLLT
-13 FNFTSITSSFLLV
+13 FFKFTSITSSFLLV

-48 ELRKLAA
+48 QLRKLAA

-64 NITFIVLT
+64 NIAFIVLT
-72 LANILNSSISE
+72 LANILNSSISD
-83 VLQPNI
+83 VVQTNI

-113 SIIIPRFNSISTGTF
+113 SIIIPRFNSIGTGTF

-185 IAVPRFSVLALW
+185 AAVPRFSVLALW
-197 AAIGVVVSGS
+197 AAIAVVVSGS
-207 VNAFIRLNFKEAWS
+207 ANAFIRLNFKEAWS

-242 YLHRKNLKNLTEIKG
+242 YLHRKNLKNLVEIKS
-257 SRFIKLVLAEVV
+257 SRFIKLVLVEVV

-291 GLAVDR
+291 GLTVDR

-302 GIKTPQQPTLSR
+302 GIKTPQPPTLSR

-550 NKGGAIGWAMGEI
+550 NTGGAIGWAMGEI

-568 LIATFIMWTRDD
+568 LVATFIMWTRDD

-589 SAERMAA
+589 SAARMAA

-602 LAQYNKYLQELADRE
+602 LAQYNTYLQELADRE
-617 RRSGKQVME
+617 RRSGK

>member
-1 MSQSLISGLLTV
+1 MSQSLISSLLTV
-13 FNFTSITSSFLLV
+13 FKFTSITSSFFLV
-26 GALLAI
+26 GVLLAI
-32 TFLTLDIN
+32 TFLTLDID
-40 GKVAQTNF
+40 GKVARTNF

-55 ISSLIWMFS
+55 FTSLVWMVS
-64 NITFIVLT
+64 NALFIVFT

-89 LRSFLT
+89 LRSFLL
-95 QVPLGQYLFVQ
+95 QIPLGQYLFTQ

-113 SIIIPRFNSISTGTF
+113 SLIVPRFNSIGTGTF
-128 LLLATLLAIVVP
+128 LLLATLLAIVIP

-147 SSGSHL
+147 SSGSHS

-171 GVFALAFLAPDSRA
+171 GVFALAFLTPENRA
-185 IAVPRFSVLALW
+185 VAVPRFSVLALW
-197 AAIGVVVSGS
+197 SAMAVVISGS
-207 VNAFIRLNFKEAWS
+207 ANAFIRLDFKGAWS
-221 SNYANL
+221 SSYAYL
-227 VLAKVLLTAGLIAIG
+227 VIAKAILTVGLIAIG
-242 YLHRKNLKNLTEIKG
+242 YLHRKNLKKLAEIKG
-257 SRFIKLVLAEVV
+257 SEFLQLISAEVV
-269 IMVFTLVI
+269 IMTVTLAI
-277 GSRLASSQ
+277 GSLLASSQ
-285 PPERES
+285 PPVREA
-291 GLAVDR
+291 GLSTDR

-302 GIKTPQQPTLSR
+302 GVKMPPAPNLSR
-314 ILFGYEPDAL
+314 ILLGYEPDAL
-324 MIGLLVLAVALYIKG
+324 MIGLLVFAVALYIKG

-358 AIGISTVDFAT
+358 AVGISAVDFAT
-369 SGGLGLYA
+369 SGGLGLYS
-377 HFSFSWHMIAH
+377 HFSFSWHMVAH
-388 MTLGMIAPIAIVLSA
+388 MTLGMISPIAMVLGA

-414 GRNSEERGVR
+414 GRISQERGVR

-429 ALHSRYS
+429 VLHSRYS

-480 LAGFLFFHV
+480 LSGFLFFHV

-521 ALMSSSTL
+521 ALMSSTTL
-529 IDSGYFASLQVPWV
+529 IDSGYFTSLQTPWV
-543 GDLLADQ
+543 GNLLADQ

-568 LIATFIMWTRDD
+568 LVATFIMWTRDD

-589 SAERMAA
+589 SVERMAA

-617 RRSGKQVME
+617 RRSGN

>member
-1 MSQSLISGLLTV
+1 M
-13 FNFTSITSSFLLV
+13 LV

-40 GKVAQTNF
+40 GKVVQTNF

-55 ISSLIWMFS
+55 IASLIWMIS
-64 NITFIVLT
+64 NAFFIVFT
-72 LANILNSSISE
+72 LANILNTSVSE

-89 LRSFLT
+89 LRSFLL
-95 QVPLGQYLFVQ
+95 QIPLGQYLFVQ
-106 LLLSILI
+106 LLLSIFI
-113 SIIIPRFNSISTGTF
+113 SLVVPRFNSIGTGTF
-128 LLLATLLAIVVP
+128 LLLATLIAIVIP

-147 SSGSHL
+147 SSGSHS

-171 GVFALAFLAPDSRA
+171 GVFAIAFLAPESRA
-185 IAVPRFSVLALW
+185 HAVPRFSVLALW
-197 AAIGVVVSGS
+197 AAIAVVISGS
-207 VNAFIRLNFKEAWS
+207 VNAFIRLDFKEAWAS
-221 SNYANL
+221 SYAYL
-227 VLAKVLLTAGLIAIG
+227 VLAKVFLTAGLIVIG
-242 YLHRKNLKNLTEIKG
+242 YLHRKNLKKLSEIKG
-257 SRFIKLVLAEVV
+257 SKFLQLILAEAV
-269 IMVFTLVI
+269 IMTGTLAI
-277 GSRLASSQ
+277 GSLLASSQ
-285 PPERES
+285 PPERET
-291 GLAVDR
+291 GLTVDR
-297 ALSIV
+297 GLSIV
-302 GIKTPQQPTLSR
+302 GVKTPQPPSLSR
-314 ILFGYEPDAL
+314 ILLGYEPDAL
-324 MIGLLVLAVALYIKG
+324 MIGLLVIAVALYIKG

-358 AIGISTVDFAT
+358 AIGISAVDFAT

-377 HFSFSWHMIAH
+377 HFSFSWHMVAH
-388 MTLGMIAPIAIVLSA
+388 MTLGMIAPIAIVLGA

-429 ALHSRYS
+429 VLHSRYS

-480 LAGFLFFHV
+480 LVGFLFFHV

-529 IDSGYFASLQVPWV
+529 IDSGYFAALQTPWV

-568 LIATFIMWTRDD
+568 LVATFIMWTRDD

-589 SAERMAA
+589 SVERMAA

-602 LAQYNKYLQELADRE
+602 LAQYNKFLQELADRE
-617 RRSGKQVME
+617 RRSGK

>member
-1 MSQSLISGLLTV
+1 MSQSLISNLLTV
-13 FNFTSITSSFLLV
+13 FKFTSITSSFLLV

-48 ELRKLAA
+48 QLRKLAA

-64 NITFIVLT
+64 NLTFIILT
-72 LANILNSSISE
+72 LANILNSSISD
-83 VLQPNI
+83 VLQSNI

-95 QVPLGQYLFVQ
+95 QVPLGQYLFAQ

-113 SIIIPRFNSISTGTF
+113 SIIIPRFNSIGTGTF

-171 GVFALAFLAPDSRA
+171 GVFALAFLAPDTRA
-185 IAVPRFSVLALW
+185 VVVPRFSVLALW
-197 AAIGVVVSGS
+197 AAIAVVVSGS

-221 SNYANL
+221 SNYAYL

-242 YLHRKNLKNLTEIKG
+242 YLHRKNLKNLAEIKG

-302 GIKTPQQPTLSR
+302 GIKTPQPPTLSR

-324 MIGLLVLAVALYIKG
+324 MIGLLVIAVALYIKG

-358 AIGISTVDFAT
+358 AIGISTIDFAT

-465 MNTHAGHLFMNIHFL
+465 MNTHAGHLVMNIHFL

-489 IIGIDPNPKRPPFL
+489 IIGVDPNPKRPPFL

-529 IDSGYFASLQVPWV
+529 IDSGYFAALQVPWA

-568 LIATFIMWTRDD
+568 LVATFIMWTRDD

-589 SAERMAA
+589 SVERMAA

-617 RRSGKQVME
+617 RRSGK

>member
-1 MSQSLISGLLTV
+1 LTV
-13 FNFTSITSSFLLV
+13 FKFTSITSSFFLV
-26 GALLAI
+26 GVLLAI

-55 ISSLIWMFS
+55 IASLIWMLS
-64 NITFIVLT
+64 NLSFIVLT
-72 LANILNSSISE
+72 LANILNSSVSE

-89 LRSFLT
+89 LRSFLM
-95 QVPLGQYLFVQ
+95 QIPLGQYLFTQ

-113 SIIIPRFNSISTGTF
+113 SIIIPRFNSIGTGTF
-128 LLLATLLAIVVP
+128 LLLATLLAIVIP

-147 SSGSHL
+147 SGGSHL

-171 GVFALAFLAPDSRA
+171 GVFALAFLTPENRA
-185 IAVPRFSVLALW
+185 AAVPRFSVMALW
-197 AAIGVVVSGS
+197 AAIAVVVSGS
-207 VNAFIRLNFKEAWS
+207 VNAYIRLNFKEAWGS
-221 SNYANL
+221 SYTYL
-227 VLAKVLLTAGLIAIG
+227 VIAKVFLTTCLIVIG
-242 YLHRKNLKNLTEIKG
+242 YLHRRNLKKLSELKG
-257 SRFIKLVLAEVV
+257 SKFLQLILAEIV
-269 IMVFTLVI
+269 IMVLTLVI

-285 PPERES
+285 PPERET

-302 GIKTPQQPTLSR
+302 GVKMPSAPNLSR
-314 ILFGYEPDAL
+314 IFFGYEPDAF
-324 MIGLLVLAVALYIKG
+324 MIGLLVIAVALYIKG

-358 AIGISTVDFAT
+358 AIGISAVDFAT

-377 HFSFSWHMIAH
+377 HFSFSWHMVAH
-388 MTLGMIAPIAIVLSA
+388 MTLGMIAPIAIVLGA

-451 SLFLLYFTSLFGTL
+451 SLFLLYFTSLFGKL

-529 IDSGYFASLQVPWV
+529 IDSGYFASLQTPWV

-568 LIATFIMWTRDD
+568 LVATFIMWTRDD

-589 SAERMAA
+589 SVERMAA

-617 RRSGKQVME
+617 RRSGK

>member
-1 MSQSLISGLLTV
+1 MSQSLISSLLTV
-13 FNFTSITSSFLLV
+13 FKFTSITSSFFLV

-32 TFLTLDIN
+32 TFLTLDIK

-55 ISSLIWMFS
+55 IASLIWMLS
-64 NITFIVLT
+64 NLVFIVLT
-72 LANILNSSISE
+72 LANILNSSVSE
-83 VLQPNI
+83 VVQPNI
-89 LRSFLT
+89 LRSFLL
-95 QVPLGQYLFVQ
+95 QIPLGQYLFTQ

-113 SIIIPRFNSISTGTF
+113 SIIVPRFNSIGTGTF
-128 LLLATLLAIVVP
+128 LLLATLLAIVIP

-147 SSGSHL
+147 SSGSHS

-185 IAVPRFSVLALW
+185 NAVPRFSVLALW
-197 AAIGVVVSGS
+197 AAIAVVVSGS
-207 VNAFIRLNFKEAWS
+207 INAFIRLDFKEAWNS
-221 SNYANL
+221 SYAYL
-227 VLAKVLLTAGLIAIG
+227 VIGKVVLTAGLIVMG
-242 YLHRKNLKNLTEIKG
+242 YLHRKNLKKSSELKG
-257 SRFIKLVLAEVV
+257 SKFLQLILAEVV
-269 IMVFTLVI
+269 IMIVTLAI
-277 GSRLASSQ
+277 GSLLASSQ
-285 PPERES
+285 PPVRES
-291 GLAVDR
+291 GLEADR

-302 GIKTPQQPTLSR
+302 GVKMPPAPSLSR
-314 ILFGYEPDAL
+314 ILLGYEPDAL
-324 MIGLLVLAVALYIKG
+324 MIGLLILAVALYIKG

-345 RGDKWPVGRTISF
+345 RGDKWPIGRTISF
-358 AIGISTVDFAT
+358 AIGISAVDFAT

-377 HFSFSWHMIAH
+377 HFSFSWHMVAH
-388 MTLGMIAPIAIVLSA
+388 MTLGMIAPIAIVLGA

-414 GRNSEERGVR
+414 GRNSQERGVR
-424 GTLLS
+424 GTFL
-429 ALHSRYS
+429 AVLHSRYS

-451 SLFLLYFTSLFGTL
+451 SLFLLYFTSLFGKL

-529 IDSGYFASLQVPWV
+529 IDSGYFASLQTPWV

-568 LIATFIMWTRDD
+568 LVATFVMWTRDD

-589 SAERMAA
+589 STERMAA

-602 LAQYNKYLQELADRE
+602 LAQYNNYLQELADRE
-617 RRSGKQVME
+617 RRSGK

>member
-1 MSQSLISGLLTV
+1 MSQSVIDSLLTV
-13 FNFTSITSSFLLV
+13 FKFTSITSSFFLV

-55 ISSLIWMFS
+55 IASLFWMLS
-64 NITFIVLT
+64 NLSFIVLT
-72 LANILNSSISE
+72 LANILNSSVSE

-89 LRSFLT
+89 LRSFLL
-95 QVPLGQYLFVQ
+95 QIPLGQYLFTQ
-106 LLLSILI
+106 LLLSISI
-113 SIIIPRFNSISTGTF
+113 SIIIPRFNSIGTGTF
-128 LLLATLLAIVVP
+128 LLLATLLAIVIP

-147 SSGSHL
+147 SGGSHL
-153 MAIGSLAI
+153 MAVGSLAI

-171 GVFALAFLAPDSRA
+171 GVFALAFLTPENRVA
-185 IAVPRFSVLALW
+185 AVPRFSVMALW
-197 AAIGVVVSGS
+197 AAIAVVISGS
-207 VNAFIRLNFKEAWS
+207 VNAYIRLNFKEAWGS
-221 SNYANL
+221 SYTYL
-227 VLAKVLLTAGLIAIG
+227 VMAKVFLTAGLIVIA
-242 YLHRKNLKNLTEIKG
+242 YLHRRNMKKLSELKG
-257 SRFIKLVLAEVV
+257 SKFLQLILAEIV

-302 GIKTPQQPTLSR
+302 GVKMPQPPTLSR
-314 ILFGYEPDAL
+314 ILLGYEPDAL
-324 MIGLLVLAVALYIKG
+324 MIGLLVIAVALYIKG

-358 AIGISTVDFAT
+358 AIGISAVDFAT

-377 HFSFSWHMIAH
+377 HFSFSWHMVAH
-388 MTLGMIAPIAIVLSA
+388 MTLGMIAPIAIVLGA

-436 SIIVNPVGALVIFDG
+436 SIIVNPVGALIIFDG
-451 SLFLLYFTSLFGTL
+451 SLFLLYFTSLFGKL
-465 MNTHAGHLFMNIHFL
+465 MSTHAGHLFMNLHFL

-511 AMSIHAFFSV
+511 AMSIHAFFSI

-529 IDSGYFASLQVPWV
+529 IDSGYFASLQTPWV
-543 GDLLADQ
+543 GDLLTDQ

-563 PILIA
+563 PNLIA
-568 LIATFIMWTRDD
+568 LIVTFIMWTRDD
-580 AREARRIDR
+580 ARETRRIDR

-617 RRSGKQVME
+617 RRSGK

>member
-13 FNFTSITSSFLLV
+13 FKFTSITSSFLLV

-64 NITFIVLT
+64 NIAFIVLT
-72 LANILNSSISE
+72 LANILNSSISD
-83 VLQPNI
+83 VLQTNI

-113 SIIIPRFNSISTGTF
+113 SIIIPRFNSIGTGTF

-161 HVIALALWVG
+161 HVISLALWVG
-171 GVFALAFLAPDSRA
+171 GVFALAFLAPDTRA
-185 IAVPRFSVLALW
+185 VAVPRFSVLALW
-197 AAIGVVVSGS
+197 AAIAVVVSGS

-221 SNYANL
+221 SNYTNL
-227 VLAKVLLTAGLIAIG
+227 VLAKVFLTAGLIAIG

-285 PPERES
+285 PPDRES

-302 GIKTPQQPTLSR
+302 GIKTPQPPTLSR

-529 IDSGYFASLQVPWV
+529 IDSGYFGSLQVTWV

-568 LIATFIMWTRDD
+568 LVATFIMWTRDD

-602 LAQYNKYLQELADRE
+602 LAQYNNYLQELADRE
-617 RRSGKQVME
+617 RRSGK

>member
-13 FNFTSITSSFLLV
+13 FKFTSITSSFFLV

-40 GKVAQTNF
+40 GKVAETNF

-55 ISSLIWMFS
+55 VTSLIWMLS
-64 NITFIVLT
+64 NAFFIVLT
-72 LANILNSSISE
+72 LANILNAGVSE

-89 LRSFLT
+89 LRSFLL
-95 QVPLGQYLFVQ
+95 QIPLGQYLFTQ

-113 SIIIPRFNSISTGTF
+113 SIIIPRFDSIGTGTF
-128 LLLATLLAIVVP
+128 LLLATLLAIVIP

-147 SSGSHL
+147 SSGSHS

-171 GVFALAFLAPDSRA
+171 GVFALAFLTPESRA
-185 IAVPRFSVLALW
+185 HAVPRFSVLALW
-197 AAIGVVVSGS
+197 TAIAVVISGS
-207 VNAFIRLNFKEAWS
+207 VNAFIRLDFKEAWTS
-221 SNYANL
+221 SYAYL
-227 VLAKVLLTAGLIAIG
+227 VIAKVFLTAGLIVIG
-242 YLHRKNLKNLTEIKG
+242 YLRRKNLKKLSEIRGTKFLQLILT
-257 SRFIKLVLAEVV
+257 EVV
-269 IMVFTLVI
+269 IMTVTLAI
-277 GSRLASSQ
+277 GSLLASSQ
-285 PPERES
+285 PPVREA
-291 GLAVDR
+291 GLSADR

-302 GIKTPQQPTLSR
+302 GVKMPPAPNLSR
-314 ILFGYEPDAL
+314 IFFGYEPDAL
-324 MIGLLVLAVALYIKG
+324 MIGLLVIAVALYIKG

-358 AIGISTVDFAT
+358 AVGISAVDYAT

-377 HFSFSWHMIAH
+377 HFSFSWHMVAH
-388 MTLGMIAPIAIVLSA
+388 MTLGMIAPIAIVLGA

-529 IDSGYFASLQVPWV
+529 IDSGYFAALQTPWV

-568 LIATFIMWTRDD
+568 LVATFIMWTRDD

-602 LAQYNKYLQELADRE
+602 LAQYNKFLQELADRE
-617 RRSGKQVME
+617 RRSGK